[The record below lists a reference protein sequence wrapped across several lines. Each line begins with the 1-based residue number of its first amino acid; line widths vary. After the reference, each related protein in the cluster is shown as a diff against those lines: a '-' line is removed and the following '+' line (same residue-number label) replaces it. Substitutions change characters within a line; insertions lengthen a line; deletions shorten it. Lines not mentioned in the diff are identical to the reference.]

1 MAAPRVTPGR
11 RGGFPGRER
20 TGGRAGDAQDPPGGV
35 PGCDRTFAVLRVVG
49 AWWVGLFGSSL
60 VGVSG
65 CRLMVPG
72 RVRVW
77 PGPRWGSGHEDEK
90 VIRHVTSPG
99 PRCGGMVPAARREAA
114 QLAPDPRCGG
124 GMVPGRVLARV
135 PGLRRPAGGARSSSS
150 PRRTSA
156 RAALS
161 AGGVRSALRAFR
173 ARPCANESRRS
184 RVLVARCL
192 RVRALASA
200 WVLLRSAGPAVLR
213 CWSARRAPS
222 ACGARGAGERM
233 PLRRRA
239 SSVPR
244 GRT

>member
-11 RGGFPGRER
+11 RGRFPGRER

-35 PGCDRTFAVLRVVG
+35 PGRDRTFAVLRVVG
-49 AWWVGLFGSSL
+49 VWWVGLFGSSL
-60 VGVSG
+60 AGVSG

-99 PRCGGMVPAARREAA
+99 PRC
-114 QLAPDPRCGG
+114 G

>member
-11 RGGFPGRER
+11 RGRFPGRER

-35 PGCDRTFAVLRVVG
+35 PGRDRTFAVLRVVG
-49 AWWVGLFGSSL
+49 GGGGGLFGSSL
-60 VGVSG
+60 AGVSG
-65 CRLMVPG
+65 CWL
-72 RVRVW
+72 
-77 PGPRWGSGHEDEK
+77 
-90 VIRHVTSPG
+90 
-99 PRCGGMVPAARREAA
+99 
-114 QLAPDPRCGG
+114 
-124 GMVPGRVLARV
+124 MVPGRVLARV

-192 RVRALASA
+192 RVRASASA
-200 WVLLRSAGPAVLR
+200 WVLLRSIGPAVPR
-213 CWSARRAPS
+213 RWSARRAPS
-222 ACGARGAGERM
+222 ACGARGAGECM
-233 PLRRRA
+233 PLRRCA

>member
-35 PGCDRTFAVLRVVG
+35 PGRDRTFAVLRVVG

-99 PRCGGMVPAARREAA
+99 
-114 QLAPDPRCGG
+114 PRCGG

-192 RVRALASA
+192 RVRASASA
-200 WVLLRSAGPAVLR
+200 WVLLRSAGPAVPR

>member
-11 RGGFPGRER
+11 RGRFPGRER

-35 PGCDRTFAVLRVVG
+35 PGRDRTFAVLRVVG

-65 CRLMVPG
+65 CRL
-72 RVRVW
+72 
-77 PGPRWGSGHEDEK
+77 
-90 VIRHVTSPG
+90 
-99 PRCGGMVPAARREAA
+99 
-114 QLAPDPRCGG
+114 
-124 GMVPGRVLARV
+124 MVPGRVLARV

-192 RVRALASA
+192 RVRASASA
-200 WVLLRSAGPAVLR
+200 WVLLRSAGPAVPR
-213 CWSARRAPS
+213 RWSARRAPS
-222 ACGARGAGERM
+222 ACGARGAGECM
-233 PLRRRA
+233 PLRRCA

>member
-35 PGCDRTFAVLRVVG
+35 PGRDRTFAVLRVVG

-99 PRCGGMVPAARREAA
+99 
-114 QLAPDPRCGG
+114 PRCGG

-192 RVRALASA
+192 RVRASASA
-200 WVLLRSAGPAVLR
+200 WVLLRSIGPAVPR
-213 CWSARRAPS
+213 RWSARRAPS
-222 ACGARGAGERM
+222 ACGARGAGECM
-233 PLRRRA
+233 PLRRCA